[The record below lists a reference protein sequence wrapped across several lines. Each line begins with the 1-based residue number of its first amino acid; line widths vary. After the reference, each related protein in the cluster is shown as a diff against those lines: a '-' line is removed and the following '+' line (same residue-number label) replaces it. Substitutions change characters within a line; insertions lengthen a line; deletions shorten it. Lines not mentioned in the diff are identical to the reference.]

1 MTVEVNPMDIKK
13 TPQTSVHNDEAT
25 TKMKVQ
31 DFISDVKTEITKVN
45 WTSPEE
51 LRVYAKI
58 VVLTTLVFGFGIY
71 FTDLI
76 IQAVLNGLS
85 LLVRVI
91 AG

>member
-1 MTVEVNPMDIKK
+1 MTVEVKPMDIKQAPQAVDK
-13 TPQTSVHNDEAT
+13 TDNLS
-25 TKMKVQ
+25 TKVKVQ
-31 DFISDVKTEITKVN
+31 DFIADVKSEIKKVH

-58 VVLTTLVFGFGIY
+58 VVLTTLIFGFGIY

-76 IQAVLNGLS
+76 IQSILSGLS
-85 LLVRVI
+85 FLARVI